1 MIRKIETDTAS
12 THDSQHFD
20 AVLDPANTCR
30 EVYAD
35 KGYPSA
41 ARAAQLKEAGYRNRI
56 QRKGARNHHLLSA
69 RQEKR
74 NKRIAKTRARVE
86 HIFAG
91 IEQMGGKLIRTI
103 GQARANFAMTM
114 MAASYNLKRLVY
126 LKRAGI
132 EVF

>member
-1 MIRKIETDTAS
+1 MLAT
-12 THDSQHFD
+12 D

-30 EVYAD
+30 VVYAD

-41 ARAAQLKEAGYRNRI
+41 AREAQLKEGGYRNRI
-56 QRKGARNHHLLSA
+56 QRKGVRNHPLSA

-91 IEQMGGKLIRTI
+91 IE
-103 GQARANFAMTM
+103 
-114 MAASYNLKRLVY
+114 
-126 LKRAGI
+126 
-132 EVF
+132 